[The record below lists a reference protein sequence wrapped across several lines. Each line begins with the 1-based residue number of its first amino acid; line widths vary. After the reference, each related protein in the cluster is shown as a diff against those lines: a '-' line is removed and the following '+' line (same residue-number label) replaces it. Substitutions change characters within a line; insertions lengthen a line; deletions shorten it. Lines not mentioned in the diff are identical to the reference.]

1 MVAVIQRVTESSVS
15 VDGNIVGKIGNGLTV
30 LLGVRQADTP
40 AQARLLAGKIARL
53 RIFGDEQDK
62 MNLSVTDV
70 GGSALVISQFT
81 LCADNKKGNRPS
93 FTDSA
98 DPETANRLYMMFVE
112 YLREHGLADVQ
123 TGIFAAKMDV
133 VIRNDGPVTI
143 VLDTDIW
150 TTKEGT

>member
-1 MVAVIQRVTESSVS
+1 
-15 VDGNIVGKIGNGLTV
+15 
-30 LLGVRQADTP
+30 
-40 AQARLLAGKIARL
+40 
-53 RIFGDEQDK
+53 

-70 GGSALVISQFT
+70 GGSVLVISQFT

-98 DPETANRLYMMFVE
+98 DPETANRLYLMLVE
-112 YLREHGLADVQ
+112 YLREHGIADVQ

-133 VIRNDGPVTI
+133 AIRNDGPVTI